1 MYGEFPLLAGGGQGV
16 GKCARLTTAKTV
28 YERGEMMRIKR
39 LQHVSIGIEAGR
51 EDEARRFYGEAL
63 GLREKRRPMGLK
75 DRALIWYDIGED
87 EHEIHLI
94 RTEPSSYGPPRAGDH
109 LCIEVDDIAAMREH
123 LNAMEVPI
131 TETNEIDNR
140 PRFFLEDPFGN

>member
-1 MYGEFPLLAGGGQGV
+1 
-16 GKCARLTTAKTV
+16 
-28 YERGEMMRIKR
+28 MRIKR

-63 GLREKRRPMGLK
+63 GLKEKPRPMGLK

-94 RTEPSSYGPPRAGDH
+94 RTDPAVFGAPRAGDH

-123 LNAMEVPI
+123 LRMKDVPI
-131 TETNEIDNR
+131 TETNVIDHR
-140 PRFFLEDPFGN
+140 PRFFVADPFGNSIELVQVTGRFTPVDE